1 MIYLRLFYEF
11 AKIGLF
17 NFGGGVASIPFL
29 RDLSVR
35 TGWYTLEQLTDF
47 IAISESTPG
56 PMAVNVATYRGYTT
70 AGVLGG
76 ILATFGLMFPAFFF
90 MTMIAKFLDK
100 FKGNKYVD
108 WAFYG
113 LRPCVL
119 ALIASSLLSL
129 LKVTMFYNLGSATLF
144 TLRSAINWRAWGIFI
159 LIFAMLNYKPLKKM
173 HPVAFL
179 ALSAVLGI
187 ILY

>member
-1 MIYLRLFYEF
+1 MIYFKLFFEF

-17 NFGGGVASIPFL
+17 NFGGGMASIPFL

-56 PMAVNVATYRGYTT
+56 PMAVNVATYAGFST
-70 AGVLGG
+70 AGILGG
-76 ILATFGLMFPAFFF
+76 VIATFGLIFPAFFV
-90 MTMIAKFLDK
+90 MTLIAKFLDK

-129 LKVTMFYNLGSATLF
+129 MQVTMLNLDVTLF
-144 TLRSAINWRAWGIFI
+144 NLYEIINIRALGIFI
-159 LIFAMLNYKPLKKM
+159 LIFALLNYKPLKKV

-179 ALSAVLGI
+179 ALSAIIGI
-187 ILY
+187 IVY